1 MKTISLIT
9 LLAESFNC
17 SRSAL
22 QDKINHP
29 LASNKLLEI
38 LSGKRLQTNY
48 FDRNGKKKEVKCA
61 RLSILPAS
69 TLPVYEGFLNGKHHI
84 FSLLYSS

>member
-9 LLAESFNC
+9 LLAERFNC

-29 LASNKLLEI
+29 LASNKLLKI

-48 FDRNGKKKEVKCA
+48 FDRNSKKKEVK
-61 RLSILPAS
+61 LH
-69 TLPVYEGFLNGKHHI
+69 VYQFYLQAPFRRMKD
-84 FSLLYSS
+84 F

>member
-1 MKTISLIT
+1 MKTIPLIT
-9 LLAESFNC
+9 LLTESFTC

-61 RLSILPAS
+61 AYQFYLQAPFQRMKDS
-69 TLPVYEGFLNGKHHI
+69 
-84 FSLLYSS
+84 